1 MSTAVLML
9 LLMWGQAPA
18 GRAAAPPPAA
28 QTVADD
34 YMVGPQDVLSL
45 TVFNDD
51 TLSRPALV
59 VDTDGTID
67 CPYIGRQK
75 VTGMTTRQIEEM
87 LRRLLG
93 LRRDAQGKVVGGYLT
108 NPNINVSVKDFRSQR
123 VNVMGAV
130 RNPGYVEL
138 QGDPTL
144 TRALSQAGYPTP
156 ESGSYVQITH
166 EDGESSGSTS
176 PEAKQE
182 RVPRQEI
189 ENGRASRMRLRPG
202 DSVFVPPADKFFISG
217 EVRTVGQLALNQ
229 ETTVQQAII
238 MAGGLTDRANKNR
251 VRIRRVV
258 DGKTVDIKAK
268 DSTVVLPGDTI
279 TVGRR
284 IF

>member
-9 LLMWGQAPA
+9 LLLWGQAPA
-18 GRAAAPPPAA
+18 GPGAPPPA

-75 VTGMTTRQIEEM
+75 VSGMTTRQIEEM

-108 NPNINVSVKDFRSQR
+108 NPNLNVSVKDFRSQR

-166 EDGESSGSTS
+166 EDGEAAGST
-176 PEAKQE
+176 PPGAKQE

-268 DSTVVLPGDTI
+268 DSTIVLPGDTI